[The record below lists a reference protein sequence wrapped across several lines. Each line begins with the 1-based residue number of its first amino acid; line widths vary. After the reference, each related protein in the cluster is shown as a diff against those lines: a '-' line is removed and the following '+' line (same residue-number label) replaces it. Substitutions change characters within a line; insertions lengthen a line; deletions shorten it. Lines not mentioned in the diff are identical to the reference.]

1 VWSDLDTIFND
12 LQDDDSLQNLNT
24 SVSFGS
30 LLDEK
35 FQTLV
40 QDNANYSANFE
51 IVSAIFKTYKQV
63 IQTNF
68 KIAI

>member
-40 QDNANYSANFE
+40 QDNANYSSNFE

-63 IQTNF
+63 IQTSF